1 MTTEELLKQQT
12 QNNNEEESENSAV
25 VAYKKNNLQIES
37 KIKLIESLYE
47 GILQFNANAIKSI
60 QDNNVEKKVYWLQR
74 TSAIFTELMNA
85 IDLEAEGTLPA
96 YLYGLY
102 GEQLKILF
110 AANKEN
116 SIEKILTVNKV
127 VIELLDAWREV
138 NHLDKK

>member
-1 MTTEELLKQQT
+1 M
-12 QNNNEEESENSAV
+12 
-25 VAYKKNNLQIES
+25 
-37 KIKLIESLYE
+37 
-47 GILQFNANAIKSI
+47 QFNANAIKSI
-60 QDNNVEKKVYWLQR
+60 QDNDVEKKVYWLQR